1 MSEPQTEPVEE
12 PQEPVVAPVPEPE
25 PEPTPE
31 PPEEPQ
37 GPEGPAEAPEG
48 QPETL
53 ALLEER
59 GKSFDKLSK
68 HVAKR
73 TGEILGEDA
82 TMAIECPLCSYYG
95 MPGWVPTV
103 APPEELQSALLHYA
117 GLRAPS
123 DYSKDAYSSTCSKCN
138 GLGEVLTGSQVMGQ
152 ERLPCYDCQGKG
164 WLAVGPERQ
173 AAFGARP
180 NGALASTPQPSA
192 ADQAMSP
199 SPVAEPPEVA
209 RLRADGYLVV
219 APMAAG

>member
-1 MSEPQTEPVEE
+1 MSEPEPQTTDPDAEPAVAPVPDPEPDEGTEPEDEPTE
-12 PQEPVVAPVPEPE
+12 PQEPAQAPEP
-25 PEPTPE
+25 
-31 PPEEPQ
+31 Q
-37 GPEGPAEAPEG
+37 
-48 QPETL
+48 QDTL

-59 GKSFDKLSK
+59 GKRFDTLSK

-82 TMAIECPLCSYYG
+82 TMAMECPLCSFYG

-103 APPEELQSALLHYA
+103 PPPEELQSALLHYA

-123 DYSKDAYSSTCSKCN
+123 DYARDGYSSACSKCN

-173 AAFGARP
+173 AAFGSRP
-180 NGALASTPQPSA
+180 NGVAAATPQPSPL
-192 ADQAMSP
+192 DQAMQP
-199 SPVAEPPEVA
+199 EPVAEPPSVA
-209 RLRADGYLVV
+209 ELRQQGYLVV
-219 APMAAG
+219 APIQA